1 MYVFFHC
8 PPPLSL
14 QKRQFSLVSDMTRQ
28 YKAMTEAN
36 IKDTGKLQQEINM
49 YKDKLAEERASRS
62 ELERV
67 KDSEIKLK
75 EAEIIEQKKKM
86 DEMAEDFTQMLTA
99 TLDKMNEKIAVTTSW
114 DTDRSAPTVR
124 TFEGFNLS
132 NQKK

>member
-1 MYVFFHC
+1 
-8 PPPLSL
+8 
-14 QKRQFSLVSDMTRQ
+14 
-28 YKAMTEAN
+28 
-36 IKDTGKLQQEINM
+36 M